1 MKTTIIFFALIL
13 LTIYGCSN
21 NPTETNTPP
30 PGTYKEMNA
39 TILTLTPPDTVDY
52 IITYLTFT
60 LSDSTMKLY
69 TSSGT
74 VKYTDFYNSIG
85 EFAIMSRELTDT
97 LHVSIVD
104 LESREWKFD
113 VINAYYSKK
122 NNKMAFTHF
131 QGSEQFSLFSQ
142 RVKLLTIK

>member
-1 MKTTIIFFALIL
+1 MKTLLITLFTALLIA
-13 LTIYGCSN
+13 GCGNS
-21 NPTETNTPP
+21 PTETNAVP
-30 PGTYKEMNA
+30 PGQYKEMNA
-39 TILTLTPPDTVDY
+39 TIFTLTPPDTVDY

-74 VKYTDFYNSIG
+74 IKYTDFYNSIG
-85 EFAIMSRELTDT
+85 EFAVMSRELTDT

-104 LESREWKFD
+104 LENREWIFD
-113 VINAYYSKK
+113 VINAYYSKN
-122 NNKMAFTHF
+122 NNKMTFTTF
-131 QGSEQFSLFSQ
+131 QNPAQFSLFSQ

>member
-1 MKTTIIFFALIL
+1 MKTTLLALFTA
-13 LTIYGCSN
+13 LTIAGCGNS
-21 NPTETNTPP
+21 PTETNAIP
-30 PGTYKEMNA
+30 PGQYKEKNA

-69 TSSGT
+69 TSPGT

-104 LESREWKFD
+104 LENREWIFN

-131 QGSEQFSLFSQ
+131 QGSGQFSLFSK

>member
-1 MKTTIIFFALIL
+1 MKTLLITL
-13 LTIYGCSN
+13 LTAFLIAGCSN
-21 NPTETNTPP
+21 NPTETNAVP
-30 PGTYKEMNA
+30 PGQYKEMNA

-97 LHVSIVD
+97 LHINIVD
-104 LESREWKFD
+104 LDNREWIFN

-122 NNKMAFTHF
+122 NNKIAFTHF
-131 QGSEQFSLFSQ
+131 QGSGQFSLFSQ